1 MVHRLLMVFQTGP
14 PRTLLAMGSL
24 NVDTMTGKG
33 NKLQAAPSWREILN
47 YVVESTLPSAIVV
60 DRRLKCCLL

>member
-14 PRTLLAMGSL
+14 PHTLLAMGSL

-47 YVVESTLPSAIVV
+47 
-60 DRRLKCCLL
+60 